1 MDHQPD
7 ADQSWTELN
16 RLLDAVLNLPPEQRS
31 AWLATLPP
39 EHVAHGPRLR
49 SLLARSAQI
58 ETNDFLGE
66 LPRIVAA
73 SDEDAAPRPAAGRAG
88 DTIGPYRL
96 IRELGSGGMGAVWLA
111 ERTDGILN
119 RPVALKL
126 PHLAT
131 RHGSL
136 AERLARE
143 REILATLAHP
153 HIARLYDAGV
163 TPEGQSYLALEYIE
177 GTAIDEYCATHGLGL
192 RQRLRLFLQ
201 IADAVAYAHGKLVVH
216 RDLKPANVLV
226 TNEGEARL
234 LDFGIAKL
242 LEGSLT
248 HETQLTQF
256 VGAAFTPDYASPEQI
271 RGEPLSVGSDVYSL
285 GVILFRLLTGERPY
299 RLERETRGALEDAV
313 LKAEPVQ
320 PSDLAA
326 RGWRREIRGDL
337 DTIILKC
344 LKKSPDERYLTV
356 HALAQDLERFLD
368 GRPVL
373 AQPDSRAYRLRKF
386 VARNKLAVGAAA
398 AVVAAVLAGAGV
410 ALWQARA
417 AVAEQR
423 RAEQV
428 RDFIASIFQ
437 NADPFGESGHS
448 MSAVELLRQA
458 RGRIDSVRT
467 SNADERVL
475 LLNTLGSSM
484 LNLQDTDGAEEVM
497 QQAVNESR
505 ALDPRH
511 IEALRARRLQAL
523 VLVMRGRFDQ
533 AQHELAVVIPVLRHD
548 PERYSE
554 ELVAAL
560 LARTTAYVRSGAYDE
575 AERSATE
582 LLNTTQQLLGERR
595 PESVEALMA
604 IAYAHNYRNRR
615 LEGHEVAKRAYE
627 LARQVFPGDG
637 SHPTVNNA
645 RMQYAVSLIDMDRV
659 DEAVDLM
666 LESLGIAERIFGKES
681 RIVGEYC
688 VTISE
693 YLSSS
698 GQYQQGVDAAERGM
712 RIVGKDV
719 DPNSITYAQLLDAQ
733 SGALV
738 AARRGAES
746 LPVTTRAREIVVA
759 NFGPTY
765 EHAFVLQV
773 KQGMALAQL
782 GRTDEARRVLAEVV
796 EKYQAKG
803 YSSLSTPLYQLGFA
817 TRLGGD
823 PLAAAKL
830 QQRSFEAIRPGLRA
844 ERQSAKVLVERGLD
858 RLELKDYAGA
868 QEDLDQALAIF
879 RAKFRNTTTWQA
891 DALVARGR
899 LAMIRGDPATALT
912 DLEEADQF
920 WRALDADNRWAGE
933 AALWLGRCYRAL
945 GRSQEASTAL
955 QRAAGILAKSP
966 IAIDRQLLALTRDG
980 AQR

>member
-299 RLERETRGALEDAV
+299 RLERETRG
-313 LKAEPVQ
+313 
-320 PSDLAA
+320 
-326 RGWRREIRGDL
+326 
-337 DTIILKC
+337 C
-344 LKKSPDERYLTV
+344 
-356 HALAQDLERFLD
+356 
-368 GRPVL
+368 
-373 AQPDSRAYRLRKF
+373 
-386 VARNKLAVGAAA
+386 
-398 AVVAAVLAGAGV
+398 
-410 ALWQARA
+410 
-417 AVAEQR
+417 
-423 RAEQV
+423 
-428 RDFIASIFQ
+428 
-437 NADPFGESGHS
+437 
-448 MSAVELLRQA
+448 A
-458 RGRIDSVRT
+458 RGRC
-467 SNADERVL
+467 
-475 LLNTLGSSM
+475 
-484 LNLQDTDGAEEVM
+484 AE
-497 QQAVNESR
+497 
-505 ALDPRH
+505 
-511 IEALRARRLQAL
+511 
-523 VLVMRGRFDQ
+523 
-533 AQHELAVVIPVLRHD
+533 
-548 PERYSE
+548 
-554 ELVAAL
+554 
-560 LARTTAYVRSGAYDE
+560 SGA
-575 AERSATE
+575 
-582 LLNTTQQLLGERR
+582 G
-595 PESVEALMA
+595 
-604 IAYAHNYRNRR
+604 
-615 LEGHEVAKRAYE
+615 
-627 LARQVFPGDG
+627 
-637 SHPTVNNA
+637 
-645 RMQYAVSLIDMDRV
+645 
-659 DEAVDLM
+659 
-666 LESLGIAERIFGKES
+666 
-681 RIVGEYC
+681 
-688 VTISE
+688 
-693 YLSSS
+693 
-698 GQYQQGVDAAERGM
+698 AAERP
-712 RIVGKDV
+712 RCARLAPRDSRRPRHDHPQV
-719 DPNSITYAQLLDAQ
+719 PQEE
-733 SGALV
+733 SGRALPD
-738 AARRGAES
+738 R
-746 LPVTTRAREIVVA
+746 TRARARPRAIPRRRGRCWRNRIAAPIACENSLRA
-759 NFGPTY
+759 TSWRLAPRRPS
-765 EHAFVLQV
+765 LRRCWL
-773 KQGMALAQL
+773 ALA
-782 GRTDEARRVLAEVV
+782 
-796 EKYQAKG
+796 
-803 YSSLSTPLYQLGFA
+803 
-817 TRLGGD
+817 
-823 PLAAAKL
+823 
-830 QQRSFEAIRPGLRA
+830 
-844 ERQSAKVLVERGLD
+844 
-858 RLELKDYAGA
+858 
-868 QEDLDQALAIF
+868 
-879 RAKFRNTTTWQA
+879 
-891 DALVARGR
+891 
-899 LAMIRGDPATALT
+899 
-912 DLEEADQF
+912 
-920 WRALDADNRWAGE
+920 
-933 AALWLGRCYRAL
+933 
-945 GRSQEASTAL
+945 
-955 QRAAGILAKSP
+955 
-966 IAIDRQLLALTRDG
+966 
-980 AQR
+980 